1 MRLLVLCPELPHARV
16 ISGHRIVYERLQRLL
31 ARGHEVGVACFA
43 DQADQP
49 RAAEWTGRLLE
60 LEILP
65 PPPLTRRWAPL
76 PAWMRRAPPPFSEW
90 FSPAMCRLVGDMVER
105 SRYEV
110 VIAEFSVMAQVF
122 LRNPYLPA
130 VRRVVSVHE
139 CETVA
144 ARRRAELLNYS
155 TAGLL
160 ERWRRDRLAVYEFEV
175 YRAADV
181 ITVLTPQERY
191 HVLEYAP
198 DLRTVVIPSGVDTR
212 VFRPA
217 ERPTPIDGIIF
228 TGHFGHEQ
236 NRDAVRWF
244 LDRVWPG
251 IRDQHPE
258 LFFYVVGP
266 NPPPDI
272 RDSPW
277 RDPRIV
283 VTGEVADVRPYL
295 HRSAV
300 YVCPIRMGSGL
311 RGKVLEAMAAGVPVV
326 ATSAAVEG
334 IPVQPGGTC
343 LIADDADVMR
353 EQILWLLD
361 DEPLRRRLAQRAL
374 ELVRERLS
382 WDRSVDRLEALLH
395 ELTGRALP
403 PRGVRSAAE
412 LQLLPG

>member
-1 MRLLVLCPELPHARV
+1 MYRRV
-16 ISGHRIVYERLQRLL
+16 GE
-31 ARGHEVGVACFA
+31 
-43 DQADQP
+43 
-49 RAAEWTGRLLE
+49 
-60 LEILP
+60 
-65 PPPLTRRWAPL
+65 
-76 PAWMRRAPPPFSEW
+76 
-90 FSPAMCRLVGDMVER
+90 MVEH
-105 SRYEV
+105 SRYDV
-110 VIAEFSVMAQVF
+110 AIAEFSVMAQF
-122 LRNPYLPA
+122 LHHNPYLPA

-155 TAGLL
+155 LAGLL
-160 ERWRRDRLAVYEFEV
+160 ERWRRDRLAVCEFAI
-175 YRAADV
+175 YRSADV
-181 ITVLTPQERY
+181 VTVLTPQERY

-198 DLRTVVIPSGVDTR
+198 DLRTVVIPSGVDTTF
-212 VFRPA
+212 FRPA
-217 ERPTPIDGIIF
+217 EHPAPPDGIIF
-228 TGHFGHEQ
+228 TGHFSHEQ

-244 LDRVWPG
+244 LARVWPG
-251 IRDQHPE
+251 IRERHPE

-295 HRSAV
+295 HRSSV

-343 LIADDADVMR
+343 MIADDAEVMR
-353 EQILWLLD
+353 DQILWLLGD
-361 DEPLRRRLAQRAL
+361 KPLRRRMAQRAR
-374 ELVRERLS
+374 EVVRDRLS
-382 WDRSVDRLEALLH
+382 WERSVDRLEDLLL
-395 ELTGRALP
+395 EISGQP
-403 PRGVRSAAE
+403 PRRRGARSLSE
-412 LQLLPG
+412 LQLLTE